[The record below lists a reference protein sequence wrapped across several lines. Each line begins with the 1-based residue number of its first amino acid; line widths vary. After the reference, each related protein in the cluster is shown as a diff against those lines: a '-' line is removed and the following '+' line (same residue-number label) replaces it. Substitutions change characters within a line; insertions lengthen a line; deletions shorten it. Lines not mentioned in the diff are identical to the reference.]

1 MFRAVGLAD
10 ETRDDR
16 RSRSPRPDPAND
28 VALEQGRVHEVG
40 PTLAHEVGEP
50 TSSSDA
56 ATCGAHGEQLRAPG
70 LELYLEAVGVDE
82 GRDVELDAEV
92 AIVGGQGRKGALRP
106 TRTQRVDQVED
117 VESSGCRQRS
127 VRP

>member
-1 MFRAVGLAD
+1 MMSLSNSVVC
-10 ETRDDR
+10 TRSRR
-16 RSRSPRPDPAND
+16 RSRTRSADPAT
-28 VALEQGRVHEVG
+28 AR
-40 PTLAHEVGEP
+40 
-50 TSSSDA
+50 
-56 ATCGAHGEQLRAPG
+56 AHGEQLRAPG
-70 LELYLEAVGVDE
+70 LEFLLDTVGVDE

-106 TRTQRVDQVED
+106 TRTKRVDQVED